1 MAIAPHR
8 EENFPGQHLVVLPH
22 SVRSQ
27 MQSHPLLSGLFPTA
41 GGYFPE
47 APGHLVRRVKGLA
60 DTILIV
66 CLSGSGWV
74 SLGDDA
80 PLPVRANEAVFIPPH
95 TPHSYGA
102 DSETPWS
109 IMWAHCR
116 GRDLPAFQ
124 DLLRVNAASPL
135 VALPAGAFE
144 RMQFRA
150 IYEHLENGYSL
161 ANLLASATHLR
172 FVFSEIH
179 RLKLSTRT
187 GTRSAEHSLEQ
198 SIAWMRRHLHRRI
211 RLADLAHE
219 AGLSVPH
226 YSALFKRQTGFAP
239 IDYLLGLKIQRA
251 CQLLDTTTL
260 RIEEIAASIGCDD
273 AFYFSRLFK
282 KAMGCSPRSYRQIQK
297 G

>member
-8 EENFPGQHLVVLPH
+8 EENFPGQHLVVLPQ

-27 MQSHPLLSGLFPTA
+27 MQRHPLLSGLFPTA
-41 GGYFPE
+41 AGYFPE
-47 APGHLVRRVKGLA
+47 APGHLVRRGKGLA

-74 SLGDDA
+74 SLHNA
-80 PLPVRANEAVFIPPH
+80 PPLSIHANEAVFIPAHVPH
-95 TPHSYGA
+95 TYGA
-102 DSETPWS
+102 ESENPWS

-116 GRDLPAFQ
+116 GSDLPAFL
-124 DLLRVNAASPL
+124 DLLHAGPSP
-135 VALPAGAFE
+135 VIPLPVGAFE

-179 RLKLSTRT
+179 RLRLATRT